1 MEESKLKERLLQEN
15 AEFRNLFEEHQ
26 RHEKKLTSLKEKH
39 FLSEDERLKEKEL
52 KKKKLALKDR
62 MYEIMRD
69 FQRSF

>member
-15 AEFRNLFEEHQ
+15 AEFRNLFEEHL

-39 FLSEDERLKEKEL
+39 FLSEDERLEEKEL

>member
-1 MEESKLKERLLQEN
+1 MEESKLKERLLREN

-26 RHEKKLTSLKEKH
+26 RREKKLTSLKEKH
-39 FLSEDERLKEKEL
+39 FLSEDERLEEKEL

-69 FQRSF
+69 FQRSL